1 MDKNEDFELEF
12 DFEKEYGFSEADIM
26 SPEYGT
32 GDEEFDIDLDNL
44 EILTIKREPAAEVSA
59 EAFPEAE
66 PQLAEEDFG
75 SEEDY
80 KLLEDYNTGDALPE
94 LTDEQL
100 LAYDETFGLPA
111 QEQPADEAASFEEM
125 DEVPEAPAAPEMQ
138 PMMPPVV
145 QPQPQPQ
152 PQPRERRPGQR
163 RGSPLKNRPRQEQVP
178 VDQPPVAQPPVAQ
191 PRQEPIQ
198 DAPANSRRKKRSPM
212 RVIKEDYLPLGI
224 CALTVLLCLVF
235 IIGGVVRNVK
245 NNDEREKNELAASE
259 QAASEAVRQ
268 QEEAKEIGDQAKILA
283 AGYDFESA
291 IALIDTFTG
300 NLGEFPE
307 LLTARSEYAQM
318 QSQMV
323 EISDFS
329 KIPNLSFHVLIADS
343 ATAFNSDPYGP
354 KYLQNF
360 VTIDEFSKILEQ
372 LYENGYVLVNFDDFI
387 EEIPDASGRVTFQ
400 TKSIKLPNGK
410 KPIMITETLVN
421 YFPYM
426 VDGDDDGQPDKDGD
440 GFACKLVVKDGK
452 ITAKRINSMGET
464 VYGDYDLVPILNS
477 FIEEH
482 PDFSYRGAKA
492 TLAVTGSDGIFG
504 YRLKNASEDEINAC
518 KELVQALRDDGYLLA
533 CNSFQNI
540 SYATI
545 NATDIQADLEKWTNQ
560 IVPVIGDVDI
570 LVYALGSDISDYN
583 GSKYNVMANA
593 GFKYFISNTTSV
605 TPTLDVSVDFVRQ
618 YRIMITGSLMV
629 NSPDLLA
636 PYFTVSHILSN
647 DR

>member
-152 PQPRERRPGQR
+152 PRERRPGQR
-163 RGSPLKNRPRQEQVP
+163 RENPLKNRPRQDQVP
-178 VDQPPVAQPPVAQ
+178 MDQPPVAQPPVVQ
-191 PRQEPIQ
+191 PRQEPVQ
-198 DAPANSRRKKRSPM
+198 DTPANSRRKKRSPM

-291 IALIDTFTG
+291 IALIDTFSG

-387 EEIPDASGRVTFQ
+387 EEIPDSSGRVTFQ

>member
-32 GDEEFDIDLDNL
+32 GDEKFDIDLDNL

-100 LAYDETFGLPA
+100 LAYDENFGLPA

-138 PMMPPVV
+138 PMMPPAV
-145 QPQPQPQ
+145 QPQPQ

-163 RGSPLKNRPRQEQVP
+163 RENPLKNRPRQEQVP
-178 VDQPPVAQPPVAQ
+178 MDQPPVAQPPVVQ
-191 PRQEPIQ
+191 PRQEPVQ
-198 DAPANSRRKKRSPM
+198 DTPANSRRKKRSPM

-291 IALIDTFTG
+291 IALIDTFSG

-387 EEIPDASGRVTFQ
+387 EEIPDSSGRVTFQ

>member
-1 MDKNEDFELEF
+1 
-12 DFEKEYGFSEADIM
+12 
-26 SPEYGT
+26 
-32 GDEEFDIDLDNL
+32 
-44 EILTIKREPAAEVSA
+44 
-59 EAFPEAE
+59 
-66 PQLAEEDFG
+66 
-75 SEEDY
+75 
-80 KLLEDYNTGDALPE
+80 
-94 LTDEQL
+94 
-100 LAYDETFGLPA
+100 
-111 QEQPADEAASFEEM
+111 
-125 DEVPEAPAAPEMQ
+125 
-138 PMMPPVV
+138 
-145 QPQPQPQ
+145 
-152 PQPRERRPGQR
+152 
-163 RGSPLKNRPRQEQVP
+163 
-178 VDQPPVAQPPVAQ
+178 
-191 PRQEPIQ
+191 
-198 DAPANSRRKKRSPM
+198 
-212 RVIKEDYLPLGI
+212 
-224 CALTVLLCLVF
+224 
-235 IIGGVVRNVK
+235 
-245 NNDEREKNELAASE
+245 
-259 QAASEAVRQ
+259 
-268 QEEAKEIGDQAKILA
+268 
-283 AGYDFESA
+283 
-291 IALIDTFTG
+291 
-300 NLGEFPE
+300 
-307 LLTARSEYAQM
+307 
-318 QSQMV
+318 
-323 EISDFS
+323 
-329 KIPNLSFHVLIADS
+329 
-343 ATAFNSDPYGP
+343 
-354 KYLQNF
+354 
-360 VTIDEFSKILEQ
+360 
-372 LYENGYVLVNFDDFI
+372 
-387 EEIPDASGRVTFQ
+387 
-400 TKSIKLPNGK
+400 
-410 KPIMITETLVN
+410 MITETLVN

-593 GFKYFISNTTSV
+593 GFKYFISNTTNV
-605 TPTLDVSVDFVRQ
+605 NPTLDVSVDFVRQ

>member
-59 EAFPEAE
+59 EAFPEVE

-152 PQPRERRPGQR
+152 PRERRPGQR
-163 RGSPLKNRPRQEQVP
+163 RENPLKNRPRQEQVP
-178 VDQPPVAQPPVAQ
+178 VDQPPVAQPPVVQ
-191 PRQEPIQ
+191 PRQEPVQ
-198 DAPANSRRKKRSPM
+198 DTPANSRRKKRSPM

-387 EEIPDASGRVTFQ
+387 EEIPDSSGRVTFQ

-593 GFKYFISNTTSV
+593 GFKYFISNTTNV

>member
-152 PQPRERRPGQR
+152 PRERRPGQR
-163 RGSPLKNRPRQEQVP
+163 RENPLKNRPRQEQVP
-178 VDQPPVAQPPVAQ
+178 MDQPPVAQPPVVQ
-191 PRQEPIQ
+191 PRQEPVQ
-198 DAPANSRRKKRSPM
+198 DTPANSRRKKRSPM

-224 CALTVLLCLVF
+224 CALTVMLCLVF

-387 EEIPDASGRVTFQ
+387 EEIPDSSGRVTFQ

>member
-152 PQPRERRPGQR
+152 PRERRPGQR
-163 RGSPLKNRPRQEQVP
+163 RENPLKNRPRQEQVP
-178 VDQPPVAQPPVAQ
+178 VDQPPVAQPPVVQ
-191 PRQEPIQ
+191 PRQEPVQ
-198 DAPANSRRKKRSPM
+198 DTPANSRRKKRSPM

-291 IALIDTFTG
+291 IALIDTFSG

-387 EEIPDASGRVTFQ
+387 EEIPDSSGRVTFQ

>member
-32 GDEEFDIDLDNL
+32 GDEKFDIDLDNL

-138 PMMPPVV
+138 PMMPPAV
-145 QPQPQPQ
+145 QPQPQ

-163 RGSPLKNRPRQEQVP
+163 RENPLKNRPRQEQVP
-178 VDQPPVAQPPVAQ
+178 MDQPPVAQPPVVQ
-191 PRQEPIQ
+191 PRQEPVQ

-291 IALIDTFTG
+291 IALIDTFSG

-387 EEIPDASGRVTFQ
+387 EEIPDSSGRVTFQ